1 MMMPGCAPS
10 TPARQVP
17 SVLTTLPFSNSFVS
31 SPKYQTLP
39 ALSWAK

>member
-1 MMMPGCAPS
+1 MMNPGVAPS

-17 SVLTTLPFSNSFVS
+17 SVLTTLPFSYSAVS

-39 ALSWAK
+39 YLSWAK